1 MNKISTTF
9 ISGLAILALSG
20 CSISWLS
27 GYQPPIQQG
36 NEVSVAQLKEIKI
49 GMSESKVRFILGAP
63 LLIDAFNP
71 NRWDY
76 TYAYTP
82 TYGKQQVKHLTLYF
96 QGGNLARI
104 VGGPTATN
112 SQ

>member
-1 MNKISTTF
+1 MNKIRTTF
-9 ISGLAILALSG
+9 LSSVAILALSG
-20 CSISWLS
+20 CSTSWLS

-36 NEVSVAQLKEIKI
+36 NEVNAAQLKEIKL
-49 GMSESKVRFILGAP
+49 GMSESQVRFILGAP

-96 QGGNLARI
+96 QNGKLARI
-104 VGGPTATN
+104 AGSATDTN
-112 SQ
+112 AP